1 MREKSPRF
9 AEPLRAEAL
18 LLRGEGVSA
27 LRPRERRNT
36 QPSRNTK

>member
-9 AEPLRAEAL
+9 AELLKAEAL

-27 LRPRERRNT
+27 LRPR
-36 QPSRNTK
+36 